1 MKFSINTK
9 ELNNTLKTAST
20 TGAENIVVTAKADNT
35 VVVVANGEVTSIK
48 KTATVNAVD
57 EEGTAVLNARFVTDI
72 AKKAGSDEISFS
84 SEENKLI
91 QIKAGKSKFKLNTE
105 SSEPV
110 HSSFDLTDAST
121 FSLPASKLKEMLD
134 RVSYAAASKESY
146 RPILTGINISCS
158 DGTLKAAAT
167 DSYRLAQDEMNVEG
181 ISDFNITIP
190 LTAISS
196 LQSTLLADCE
206 EKDMLTISVSGSKAV
221 FSKGETLLKTRLLD
235 GTYPEVG
242 RLIPSSF
249 ESSITVSRDAFQDVL
264 ERSMFLKSKEDGAA
278 VIHLMFSEKGGIK
291 VSSDSK
297 EIGSFE
303 EDLEGTTE
311 YPDLFS
317 IFFKSAYMIDALK
330 HIRKETVTV
339 RFTGELKPFVIE
351 DDEVV
356 HLMLPI
362 RRY

>member
-9 ELNNTLKTAST
+9 ELNNTLKTVST
-20 TGAENIVVTAKADNT
+20 TGAENIVVTAKDNT

-48 KTATVNAVD
+48 TTATVNAVD
-57 EEGTAVLNARFVTDI
+57 EKGTAVLNARFVTDI
-72 AKKAGSDEISFS
+72 AKKAGSDEIIFSS

-105 SSEPV
+105 SSDPV

-121 FSLPASKLKEMLD
+121 FSLPASTLKEMLD

-146 RPILTGINISCS
+146 RPILTGINLSCS

-181 ISDFNITIP
+181 IADFNITIP

-249 ESSITVSRDAFQDVL
+249 ENSITVSRDAFQDVL
-264 ERSMFLKSKEDGAA
+264 ERSMFLKSKDDGAA

-303 EDLEGTTE
+303 EELEGATE
-311 YPDLFS
+311 YPDVFS
-317 IFFKSAYMIDALK
+317 IFFSSAYMINALK